1 MVSVCTL
8 TSLPWSICIL
18 ILCSLSDVS
27 LSHWSI
33 NTCYTILET
42 TKSTTKLGKKIRVS
56 KIKTDCVKKTKTVQL
71 LQSDENLQLLQLGYQ
86 KD

>member
-8 TSLPWSICIL
+8 TSLPWSNYVL
-18 ILCSLSDVS
+18 ILCNLPDVS
-27 LSHWSI
+27 LSHWCI

-56 KIKTDCVKKTKTVQL
+56 KNKTNSMKNKNSAITAK
-71 LQSDENLQLLQLGYQ
+71 
-86 KD
+86 